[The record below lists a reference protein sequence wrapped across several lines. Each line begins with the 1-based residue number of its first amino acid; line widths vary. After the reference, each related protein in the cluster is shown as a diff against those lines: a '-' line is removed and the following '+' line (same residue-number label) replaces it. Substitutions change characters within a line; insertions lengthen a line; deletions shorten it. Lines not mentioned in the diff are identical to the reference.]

1 MASFLKDPN
10 SVEPFYIIWCSPD
23 NTNDGSISDTGELQS
38 ATISTTDWTVPTGLT
53 KDSENESSVT
63 IKGVT
68 YDANTVAC
76 IWLSSGT
83 DGTSYDV
90 ACKITTS
97 DSRTLEHTITI
108 MVRNL

>member
-1 MASFLKDPN
+1 MASFLKDPS
-10 SVEPFYIIWCSPD
+10 SVEPFYIVWCSPD
-23 NTNDGSISDTGELQS
+23 NTNDGSASDTGELQS

-63 IKGVT
+63 SKGVT
-68 YDANTVAC
+68 YAVNTVAC

-83 DGTSYDV
+83 DGTDYEV

-108 MVRNL
+108 RVRNQ